1 MPRPLIFI
9 CLAVLLPVLATA
21 LALWLGG
28 PKQPAP
34 MTSISSPFK
43 DVDFTTLPPLQ
54 SISAR
59 DKSPLTYREYLPVD
73 TPKAAMVVVHGS
85 SASSSSLHPLALTL
99 AAAGWQVIAVDIRG
113 HGGSG
118 TRGRAAYVG
127 QLEHDLEDL
136 MASRRQTTPTVPP
149 TVAPTVAPTVGPIV
163 LAGFSSGG
171 GFALRIAGGSHQD
184 LFDGYLL
191 LAPFLSQDA
200 PTYRPGAGGW
210 VSVGIGR
217 IVALAILNGFGIHRF
232 NDLPV
237 NLFAIDPDSTEPLT
251 GSYNFPL
258 SDNFRPER
266 DWQGTIQ
273 RAVRPLRV
281 LVGADDEAFRAD
293 QFAGAFESAGRTGVV
308 NLVPGVSHT
317 SLTVNAEALAV
328 IARSADG
335 LLEEIRAQAVQP

>member
-1 MPRPLIFI
+1 MPRPLILI
-9 CLAVLLPVLATA
+9 CLTALLPVLATA

-59 DKSPLTYREYLPVD
+59 DKSPLTYREYLPVE
-73 TPKAAMVVVHGS
+73 TLKAAMVVVHGS

-99 AAAGWQVIAVDIRG
+99 AAEGWQVIAVDIRG

-118 TRGRAAYVG
+118 IRGRADYAG

-136 MASRRQTTPTVPP
+136 MASRQRTTPTAPP
-149 TVAPTVAPTVGPIV
+149 TV

-171 GFALRIAGGSHQD
+171 GFALRIAGGSRQD

-200 PTYRPGAGGW
+200 PTFRPDAGGW

-217 IVALAILNGFGIHRF
+217 NIALAILNGFGIHRF

-258 SDNFRPER
+258 ADNFRPER

-273 RAVRPLRV
+273 RAVRPLRI
-281 LVGADDEAFRAD
+281 LVGVDDEAFRAD
-293 QFAGAFESAGRTGVV
+293 EFAGAFESAGRTAVV
-308 NLVPGVSHT
+308 TLVPGVGHT
-317 SLTVNAEALAV
+317 ALIVNPEALAV
-328 IARSADG
+328 IASSADG
-335 LLEEIRAQAVQP
+335 LLEDIRATTLQP